1 MDRAA
6 VDAWVERYEWAW
18 RTPGTAQLGELF
30 APGASYL
37 PSPWAAPIT
46 DATELARFWE
56 RARDGADEPFTMTSA
71 VVALDGD
78 TAVVRVEVE
87 YARAD
92 PARWRDLWVLRFA
105 DDGRCTWFEE
115 WPFAPEQADGH

>member
-1 MDRAA
+1 M
-6 VDAWVERYEWAW
+6 ERYERVW
-18 RTPGTAQLGELF
+18 RTPGTAELGNLF
-30 APGASYL
+30 APGARYL

-46 DATELARFWE
+46 DPAELARFWE
-56 RARDGADEPFTMTSA
+56 QARDSADEPFTMTSS

-92 PARWRDLWVLRFA
+92 PVRWRDLWVLRFGP
-105 DDGRCTWFEE
+105 DGRCTWFEE